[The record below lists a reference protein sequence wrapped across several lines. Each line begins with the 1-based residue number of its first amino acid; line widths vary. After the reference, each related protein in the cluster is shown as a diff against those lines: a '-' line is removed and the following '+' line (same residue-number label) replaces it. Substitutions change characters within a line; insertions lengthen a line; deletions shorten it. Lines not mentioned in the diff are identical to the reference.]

1 MTGTYVWNGAYRLGR
16 LGPMD
21 GPGVYARNAAAMW
34 ASQAPWARVVPRT
47 PPGLLVVH
55 IPAQPTFRVILRER
69 FAADPGHIGA
79 ILAQTSGRVVVEDA
93 FGSLRLHAGDHVAI
107 DRMPV
112 MVKPAGAVPL
122 TGIRPG
128 VRVVQASTGSTLGQA
143 EKVIVDGFPQPALQP
158 YRPGRSLPPALHTVP
173 GWRVW
178 LAYHEGEPAAAC
190 CTYDDGTAVGVY
202 WLATLR
208 QHRSRG
214 LGRAVMTAA
223 LTATQDRPATLVATA
238 AGQPL
243 YSSLGFHPVST
254 AAWYRKPGGTD
265 PAWPGCP

>member
-1 MTGTYVWNGAYRLGR
+1 
-16 LGPMD
+16 
-21 GPGVYARNAAAMW
+21 MW

-128 VRVVQASTGSTLGQA
+128 VRVVQASTGSTLGQ
-143 EKVIVDGFPQPALQP
+143 
-158 YRPGRSLPPALHTVP
+158 P

-265 PAWPGCP
+265 PARPGCP